1 MLLLC
6 GIDKLWFRYT
16 LMPSPRVLLR
26 LLLILV
32 LCTDGIFAA
41 WASTRMAVNELGR
54 TGYSG
59 VSHHGAGSAGQARAR
74 AEKQL
79 AKARAETR
87 PGAQLATATRGKA
100 AQGAP
105 AAPLDHHDDCDCSNV
120 SGCACSCM
128 LTFFPGRNAP
138 LFAAQHTLA
147 SVYLAPPL
155 LPPARRQISRL
166 FRPPIA

>member
-59 VSHHGAGSAGQARAR
+59 ASHHGAGQAGTA
-74 AEKQL
+74 AEKRL
-79 AKARAETR
+79 AKARADDQ
-87 PGAQLATATRGKA
+87 PGAQVAARARGKA

-128 LTFFPGRNAP
+128 LTFFPGRTTP

-155 LPPARRQISRL
+155 LPPARRQVSRL

>member
-26 LLLILV
+26 LLLVLV

-59 VSHHGAGSAGQARAR
+59 ASHHGAGPAGTA
-74 AEKQL
+74 AEKRL
-79 AKARAETR
+79 AKARADDQ
-87 PGAQLATATRGKA
+87 PG

-155 LPPARRQISRL
+155 LPPARRQVSRL